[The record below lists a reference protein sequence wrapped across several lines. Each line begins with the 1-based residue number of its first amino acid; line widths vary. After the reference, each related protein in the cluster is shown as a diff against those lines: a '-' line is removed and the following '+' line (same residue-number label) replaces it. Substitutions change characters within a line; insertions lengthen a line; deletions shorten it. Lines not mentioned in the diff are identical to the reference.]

1 MDSQEHTNQIE
12 MAELDLERLLIVM
25 HKSGLSYHDIIR
37 IVALRLEAL
46 MIQFE
51 AEIQL
56 YGKQLQ

>member
-51 AEIQL
+51 AECS
-56 YGKQLQ
+56 KTKEAKS